1 MEGPLMTRSFASR
14 RRHRLLTVV
23 ALLGTLAL
31 GACKADKSVT
41 TIKTLLD
48 DPTRFDGQV
57 VRVVGD
63 VGKAV
68 GVLGYGAYQ
77 INDGTGTLDVITKT
91 GGGPRER
98 GQGGGAGTFKAGFP
112 PLATDAAALP
122 ARSSATPPRA

>member
-1 MEGPLMTRSFASR
+1 MEGPLMTRSFASP

-63 VGKAV
+63 VGKAA
-68 GVLGYGAYQ
+68 GVLAYGAYQ
-77 INDGTGTLDVITKT
+77 INDGTGTLAVITNT
-91 GGGPRER
+91 GGPPPAG
-98 GQGGGAGTFKAGFP
+98 GQ
-112 PLATDAAALP
+112 LAP
-122 ARSSATPPRA
+122 

>member
-1 MEGPLMTRSFASR
+1 MTRSFASP

-91 GGGPRER
+91 GGAPRE
-98 GQGGGAGTFKAGFP
+98 GAKVGVEGTFKAVFTLG
-112 PLATDAAALP
+112 TTSVAALQEI
-122 ARSSATPPRA
+122 RRYTP